1 MKRLTLILSMMIA
14 LIGFNANAAMYIVG
28 TNPFGN
34 WQPDQGVEMTL
45 LEDGTYTLDATLVQN
60 DIWFIFAEA
69 IGDWNTVNAN
79 RWDSGNPSS
88 DLTVTAGVEFTPV
101 KGHTNKS
108 FAFSGTAGEK
118 YTFTFNPTTGKAK
131 VDGYVEPITEF
142 TYTVAGSSADILGS
156 EWNPADANND
166 MTLDETDGI
175 YKLVKENVEINA
187 GLNLEF
193 KVARNHSW
201 GMSWGNP
208 EGHDGNQNYY
218 FEQAGTYNLT
228 FKFDLENEAVWLD
241 VELVQGGPEVNPLT
255 GELFVLGQVN
265 GNNWNP
271 STGIAMATTD
281 DNIFTLADAVIT
293 EGDGGYGFFSFTSK
307 LGEDAD
313 DWGFTPYRRGA
324 LEDGTIVESN
334 VPATLADWGTT
345 AAFKALPGTYDITVN
360 LSANTVVLVLK
371 DAPQP
376 EVDDVYIFGDVNNY
390 AWDPT
395 QGVKMTYN
403 EGIYTAEVTT
413 TLRENQETAFFGFTK
428 KLADPESETPWDDI
442 AAYRF
447 GPMSSGD
454 FIMTEELLGVDCEL
468 AEEGHESI
476 GIPAGVWTV
485 TLDLTNGT
493 FKIDGTWPT
502 DTVEP
507 EPMVYTVVGPEAIF
521 GSNWNEA
528 DTTNDM
534 TLVDGVYTW
543 TKENV
548 ELAAGSFGFK
558 VVGNHSWDNEWPMGY
573 DNNWIKYV
581 DEAGIYTINIT
592 YDPEAADSLKITC
605 EITKT
610 GNIEPVHY
618 DGDVYILGEVND
630 NGGWFTNKGVKMTR
644 DAENNVYTATI
655 TTAGENIPEG
665 EETGYSYFSFTK
677 QLADSAADWEAI
689 APYRFGA
696 VSDGDFWV
704 TDEVLGT
711 EIALTNNGQA
721 FRVPAGEWKLTVS
734 VDDMTLV
741 IEKVENN
748 VLIGDVNGDGV
759 VNPTDATVLINALLN
774 ENYSAVVIPNADMD
788 NNGII
793 NITDAIQLINYL
805 LTI

>member
-28 TNPFGN
+28 QPPFGDWN
-34 WQPDQGVEMTL
+34 PANGVEMTL
-45 LEDGTYTLDATLVQN
+45 GEDGTYTLDATLTVA
-60 DIWFIFAEA
+60 DIWFIFCEG
-69 IGDWNTVNAN
+69 IGSWDTVNAG
-79 RWDSGNPSS
+79 RYDSGNPNS
-88 DLTVTAGVEFTPV
+88 DLEVFAGVEFTPV
-101 KGHTNKS
+101 KGNSGKS
-108 FAFSGTAGEK
+108 FKFSGTVGEK
-118 YTFTFNPTTGKAK
+118 YTFTFNPTTMKAM
-131 VDGYVEPITEF
+131 VSGYVEPITEF
-142 TYTVAGSSADILGS
+142 TYTVAGSSADILGT
-156 EWNPADANND
+156 EWDPANTDND
-166 MTLDETDGI
+166 MTLDATDGL
-175 YKLVKENVEINA
+175 YKLVKNNVEIAA
-187 GLNLEF
+187 GYNLEY

-201 GMSWGNP
+201 GTNWGVTPN
-208 EGHDGNQNYY
+208 GANQNYY

-228 FKFDLENEAVWLD
+228 FKFDLENELVSLD
-241 VELVQGGPEVNPLT
+241 ADLVGAGPEVNPLT

-281 DNIFTLADAVIT
+281 DNIFTLTDAVIT

-307 LGEDAD
+307 LGENSD
-313 DWGFTPYRRGA
+313 DWSFGPYRRGA

-334 VPATLADWGTT
+334 VPATLAAWGTS

-360 LSANTVVLVLK
+360 LSANTVLLVLK

-376 EVDDVYIFGDVNNY
+376 EVDPVYIMGDVNGY
-390 AWDPT
+390 TWDAVH
-395 QGVKMTYN
+395 GVQMTYDETN
-403 EGIYTAEVTT
+403 KVYNAEITVANAEGKDMG
-413 TLRENQETAFFGFTK
+413 FFGFTK
-428 KLADPESETPWDDI
+428 KLADAESETPWDDI

-447 GPMSSGD
+447 GPMSTGD
-454 FIMTEELLGVDCEL
+454 FIMTEELLNTDCEL
-468 AEEGHESI
+468 AEEGYESI
-476 GIPAGVWTV
+476 GIPAGVWAVTV
-485 TLDLTNGT
+485 DLINGT
-493 FKIDGTWPT
+493 FKINGTWPT

-507 EPMVYTVVGPEAIF
+507 EPITVYTVVGPEAIF
-521 GSNWNEA
+521 GSNWDETDEN
-528 DTTNDM
+528 NDM

-558 VVGNHSWDNEWPMGY
+558 VVGDHSWANEWPMGY

-581 DEAGIYTINIT
+581 EEAGIYTINIT

-610 GNIEPVHY
+610 GDIVPVHY

-644 DAENNVYTATI
+644 DEENNVYTATI

-677 QLADSAADWEAI
+677 QLADSAADWDAI

-696 VSDGDFWV
+696 VSNGDYWV

-711 EIALTNNGQA
+711 EIALTNGGAA
-721 FRVPAGEWKLTVS
+721 FRVPAGQWKLTVS
-734 VDDMTLV
+734 VDDMTLI
-741 IEKVENN
+741 IEKAG
-748 VLIGDVNGDGV
+748 LRGDVNNDGV
-759 VNPTDATVLINALLN
+759 VNITDVTTLINAVMT
-774 ENYSAVVIPNADMD
+774 ENYSSINVGNADM
-788 NNGII
+788 NGDGNI
-793 NITDAIQLINYL
+793 NITDVTMLINAVMAM
-805 LTI
+805 